1 MYQQR
6 RQSAPAAR
14 RVAGVWRPEPEG
26 TAVVFAPESGDRYGV
41 VDDLEAGQVILVL
54 DRWPT
59 VDAAG
64 HLVFPGR
71 AMTRNLPVGQFQGL
85 VDAQRAASGQPAPDR
100 ALRVG
105 DVFWIRV
112 GEDSR
117 LEGPEQWRILDV
129 TGPARRAAR
138 AAQLVAANP
147 ALRQPEPA
155 PATRAAGPDGQ
166 PDGDAPE
173 SRPATG
179 VASPAV

>member
-1 MYQQR
+1 M
-6 RQSAPAAR
+6 
-14 RVAGVWRPEPEG
+14 WRPEPEG
-26 TAVVFAPESGDRYGV
+26 ADTDFAPEAGDRYGV

-71 AMTRNLPVGQFQGL
+71 AVIRNVPVGQFQGL
-85 VDAQRAASGQPAPDR
+85 VDAQRAGGGQPAADR

-105 DVFWIRV
+105 DVFWIRA
-112 GEDSR
+112 GDDSR
-117 LEGPEQWRILDV
+117 LERPGQWRILDV

-147 ALRQPEPA
+147 ALRQPAPD
-155 PATRAAGPDGQ
+155 PATRAASPDGQ
-166 PDGDAPE
+166 PGGDAPE